1 MHEDHLTIT
10 IFISIC
16 YVTVLQTVERM
27 LQGVVSVNDIRQ
39 RAQIN
44 MHKGETS
51 MPNVRFKNT

>member
-44 MHKGETS
+44 MHKGETT
-51 MPNVRFKNT
+51 MPKVRFKNT